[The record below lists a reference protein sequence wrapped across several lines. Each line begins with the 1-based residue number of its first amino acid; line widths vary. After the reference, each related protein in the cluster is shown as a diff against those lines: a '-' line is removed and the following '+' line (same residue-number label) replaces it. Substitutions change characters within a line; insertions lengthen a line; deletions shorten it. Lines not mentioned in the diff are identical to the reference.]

1 MNYTLKTT
9 QELKDFLT
17 KYYYQIST
25 DDYILII
32 KKALGA
38 YTFSKPKDIQES
50 FNQIDAWQE
59 STDPNK
65 TTLESYGKA
74 FKVSDVFNADSTFF
88 IE

>member
-1 MNYTLKTT
+1 MTYHLKTT

-17 KYYYQIST
+17 EYYEEIST

-38 YTFSKPKDIQES
+38 YTFSKPKDLQES
-50 FNQIDAWQE
+50 LNQIDAWQE
-59 STDPNK
+59 SEDPNK

-74 FKVSDVFNADSTFF
+74 FKVSDIFNSDSTFF